1 MPITGIIDC
10 RRKLESN
17 FQWIETINTVTCAS
31 VESKLQ
37 LIEHKKYQYNPMVYV
52 FSGLGLYTAKALAAA
67 GWHVIMACRDW
78 AKAETAA
85 KSVGI
90 PSSSF
95 TVMHLD
101 LASLNSVRN
110 FVKIFRASDTP
121 LDALVCNAAV
131 YLPQA
136 KQPTFT
142 ADGFELSV
150 GTNHL
155 GHFLLVNLMIE
166 DLKKSVAAGRAPR
179 CVMVGSVTGNTNTLA
194 GSIPPRADL
203 GDLSGLA
210 RGLSGGHPMI
220 DDKEFDGA
228 KAYKDSKVCNAKS
241 TIVL

>member
-1 MPITGIIDC
+1 MC
-10 RRKLESN
+10 
-17 FQWIETINTVTCAS
+17 VMC
-31 VESKLQ
+31 
-37 LIEHKKYQYNPMVYV
+37 QYNNVVPV
-52 FSGLGLYTAKALAAA
+52 FQGLGLYTAKALAAS
-67 GWHVIMACRDW
+67 GWHVVMACRDW

-101 LASLNSVRN
+101 LASLNSVRH
-110 FVKIFRASDTP
+110 FVDEFRASGTP

-136 KQPTFT
+136 KKPTFT

-155 GHFLLVNLMIE
+155 GHFLLVNLMVE
-166 DLKKSVAAGRAPR
+166 DLKKSAGAGREPR

-194 GSIPPRADL
+194 GSIPPQADL
-203 GDLSGLA
+203 GDLSGMA
-210 RGLSGGHPMI
+210 RGLSVGHSMI
-220 DDKEFDGA
+220 DDKDFDGA
-228 KAYKDSKVCNAKS
+228 KAYKDSKVCNVRML
-241 TIVL
+241 T